1 MRSTR
6 SAPEPEDA
14 RHAPPTHRAPPQ
26 RRHRPS
32 GPSRPS
38 GQVAPMILDRF
49 DLNGR
54 VAVVTGAG
62 LGIGRGIAIGLAE
75 AGADVVLAAR
85 TERDLEEVAG
95 HVRALGRRALVVPTD
110 VVVEAE
116 CGRLVS
122 RAVEEFGRLDILVN
136 NA

>member
-14 RHAPPTHRAPPQ
+14 RHAPSTHRPTRP
-26 RRHRPS
+26 RRRC
-32 GPSRPS
+32 PSRR
-38 GQVAPMILDRF
+38 VTPMILDRF
-49 DLNGR
+49 DLSGR

-85 TERDLEEVAG
+85 TEADLEEVAAR
-95 HVRALGRRALVVPTD
+95 VRATGRRALVVPTD
-110 VVVEAE
+110 VVIEAE
-116 CGRLVS
+116 CDRLITQ
-122 RAVEEFGRLDILVN
+122 A
-136 NA
+136 